1 MDGIAH
7 FDKGERWR
15 LRAHQLRVLADTTD
29 ERAVRDNLLAMAAAF
44 EQYALKCEGTA
55 LVFRFFSPCPRD
67 CARER
72 LRAAAPEQAAF

>member
-15 LRAHQLRVLADTTD
+15 SRAHQLRALAGTTD

-55 LVFRFFSPCPRD
+55 LVFRFSPCPRD
-67 CARER
+67 AARER